1 MPYAKIM
8 KISKSVNI
16 DFNIITTIIFDW
28 GGVITNIL
36 PKATINAFT
45 ELGHKSFAKYF
56 DAEFN
61 DDLFLRFEK
70 GQVRDEEIYA
80 RLRSEIGKPVPK
92 EKLKHAL
99 CAMLLDT
106 PAIRLKILKKLNKK
120 FRLILL
126 SNTNTIHSNY
136 YNNYLLQKHKVDFR
150 GLFNKVYY
158 SHELGMRKPDL
169 EIYEYVLTDASLE
182 GRETLFIDDTEINIR
197 VARSMNIQCVHLNN
211 DATIEEIFTDQ
222 ISI

>member
-1 MPYAKIM
+1 M

-16 DFNIITTIIFDW
+16 DFNTITTIIFDW

-36 PKATINAFT
+36 PEATINAFA

-56 DAEFN
+56 DAALN

-80 RLRSEIGKPVPK
+80 RLRSDIGKPVPI

-106 PAIRLKILKKLNKK
+106 PAIRLKILKKLSNK

-126 SNTNTIHSNY
+126 SNTNSIHSKY
-136 YNNYLLQKHKVDFR
+136 YNNYLLQKHKIDFR
-150 GLFNKVYY
+150 GLFDKVYY

-169 EIYEYVLTDASLE
+169 EIFRYVITDAGLD
-182 GRETLFIDDTEINIR
+182 GGKTLFIDDTEINIR
-197 VARSMNIQCVHLNN
+197 VARSLNIQCIHLNN
-211 DATIEEIFTDQ
+211 DATIEDIFSDQ
-222 ISI
+222 KSI